1 MKKTIYIYVALAV
14 LVVALLVYTVST
26 QKGKKNEVTTNT
38 QQTQVDS
45 TTPERMHTVT
55 VVDFTN
61 TSNYTYIKV
70 DESGNDYWI
79 AVNKM
84 EVKKGET
91 LFFSKSMEMKNFH
104 STELNRTF
112 DSVLFVDGIATS
124 PNSQSG
130 FVHPEVNKEPE
141 IKKRIE
147 TLPGGKTVKE
157 IFANQSELSGKI
169 VRIRG
174 EVVKV
179 NSGIM
184 NRNWIHIQDGT
195 SDNGQYDL
203 LVTSDQNAK
212 IGDVLVFEGK
222 VATNKDFG
230 AGYKYP
236 VMIEEAKIISEN
248 KKL

>member
-1 MKKTIYIYVALAV
+1 MKKIIYAALAI
-14 LVVALLVYTVST
+14 LVVAFLIYTVTT
-26 QKGKKNEVTTNT
+26 QKNKKNEQPPQKSQVQNTNT
-38 QQTQVDS
+38 DA
-45 TTPERMHTVT
+45 MHTVT
-55 VVDFTN
+55 VQDFIN

-70 DESGNDYWI
+70 DENGKDYWI
-79 AVNKM
+79 AVNKIP
-84 EVKKGET
+84 VNKGET
-91 LFFSKSMEMKNFH
+91 LFFSRSMEMKDFH
-104 STELNRTF
+104 STELNKTF
-112 DSVLFVDGIATS
+112 SSVLFVDNISKS

-130 FVHPEVNKEPE
+130 FVHPEMNKEPE
-141 IKKRIE
+141 IKKKIE
-147 TLPGGKTVKE
+147 PLAGGKTVKE
-157 IFANQSELSGKI
+157 IFTDANELNGKV

-184 NRNWIHIQDGT
+184 GRNWVHIQDGT
-195 SDNGQYDL
+195 SDKGQYDL
-203 LVTSDQNAK
+203 LVTSTQNAK
-212 IGDVLVFEGK
+212 IGDVVVLEGK